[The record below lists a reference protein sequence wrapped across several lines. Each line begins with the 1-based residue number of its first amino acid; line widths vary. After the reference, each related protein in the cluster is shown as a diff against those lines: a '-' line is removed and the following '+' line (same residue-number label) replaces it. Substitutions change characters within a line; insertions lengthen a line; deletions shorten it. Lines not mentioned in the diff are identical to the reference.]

1 MRMIYV
7 LLAILGG
14 FGAQYLMSAE
24 EPAYWVLAF
33 IMIFVSFLSL
43 LMGLILLA
51 VCLAIWLDKVVDEWE
66 D

>member
-1 MRMIYV
+1 MVRSAPIQGSNMRMIYV

-33 IMIFVSFLSL
+33 IIIFVSFLSL
-43 LMGLILLA
+43 LMA
-51 VCLAIWLDKVVDEWE
+51 ATREE
-66 D
+66 RY

>member
-1 MRMIYV
+1 MVRSAPIQGSNMRMIYV

-14 FGAQYLMSAE
+14 FGAQYLMSAG

-43 LMGLILLA
+43 LMA
-51 VCLAIWLDKVVDEWE
+51 ATREE
-66 D
+66 RY